1 MARRFTPGDCTTCS
15 CNRHHHVDKQR
26 SFNYNADNEPA
37 EERILMDYELSYV
50 IVSPYT
56 VAKGR
61 IGGVLS
67 RLLTRVDLELV
78 GAQLI
83 AADKEFAD
91 AYAGILSEKNDASNT
106 SARTLLSEYVTNNIA
121 PGVDRA
127 HRTLLLL
134 FKGKNAIRKLSDICG
149 ALYAENR
156 GVESL
161 TGETIRDTYADL
173 ITDPETGKVTY
184 FEPAVLTPR
193 SRTKALMTLRLLAKW
208 LVDKPNLV
216 QNITYENPENVQ
228 KTLVILKPDNWQFA
242 SSRPGAIIDIF
253 SRTGMRII
261 GMKVHSM
268 SVAEAMSFYAPVK
281 HSLEE
286 RLAVPMGKKA
296 RESLM
301 EAFGIQLSRKS
312 EEALIESFGNAYAHA
327 EFEQI
332 IEFMAGKKPSECAV
346 DELDQPGSVK
356 CMMMIYEGED
366 AVRKIRDVLGPTD
379 PTKAPGGTV
388 RREFGS
394 SIMAN
399 TAHASASRKNAE
411 REMEV
416 VHAESNNCA
425 QIIQSYLAMDSEE

>member
-1 MARRFTPGDCTTCS
+1 M
-15 CNRHHHVDKQR
+15 DKQT
-26 SFNYNADNEPA
+26 SLNYNTPIQVR
-37 EERILMDYELSYV
+37 EESVVMDYELSYV

-83 AADKEFAD
+83 AADNEFSN
-91 AYAGILSEKNDASNT
+91 AYADILGEKSETSSTDAS
-106 SARTLLSEYVTNNIA
+106 TLLSKYVHNNIA
-121 PGVDRA
+121 PGNERA

-134 FKGKNAIRKLSDICG
+134 FKGPNAIRKLSDICG

-173 ITDPETGKVTY
+173 IVDPETQEVTY
-184 FEPAVLTPR
+184 FEPAILTPR
-193 SRTKALMTLRLLAKW
+193 NKTKAMKTLKLLAEW
-208 LVDKPNLV
+208 LPDQENLV
-216 QNITYENPENVQ
+216 ENITYEHPEKVE
-228 KTLVILKPDNWQFA
+228 KTLVILKPDNWNFA

-253 SRTGMRII
+253 SRTGMRIV
-261 GMKVHSM
+261 GMKVHRM
-268 SVAEAMSFYAPVK
+268 SVAEAKSFYAPVK
-281 HSLEE
+281 KSLEE

-296 RESLM
+296 KESIT
-301 EAFGIQLSRKS
+301 EEFGIQLSRKA
-312 EEALIESFGNAYAHA
+312 EDALISSFGYAYAHE

-356 CMMMIYEGED
+356 CMIMIYEGEG
-366 AVRKIRDVLGPTD
+366 AVSKIRDVLGTTD
-379 PTKAPGGTV
+379 PTKATQGTV
-388 RREFGS
+388 RKEFGS
-394 SIMAN
+394 NIMAN
-399 TAHASASRKNAE
+399 TAHASASLENAV
-411 REMEV
+411 REMNVLEV
-416 VHAESNNCA
+416 GKNSCA
-425 QIIQSYLAMDSEE
+425 QIIQSYLAIESEA

>member
-1 MARRFTPGDCTTCS
+1 
-15 CNRHHHVDKQR
+15 
-26 SFNYNADNEPA
+26 
-37 EERILMDYELSYV
+37 MDYELSYV

-91 AYAGILSEKNDASNT
+91 AYAEILSEKNDASNS
-106 SARTLLSEYVTNNIA
+106 SASKLLSEYVHHNIA
-121 PGVDRA
+121 PGTDRP

-134 FKGKNAIRKLSDICG
+134 FKGPNAIRKLSDICG

-173 ITDPETGKVTY
+173 IVDPESGEVTY
-184 FEPAVLTPR
+184 FEPAILTPR
-193 SRTKALMTLRLLAKW
+193 SKTKAMMTLKLLSKW
-208 LVDKPNLV
+208 LKDKPNLV
-216 QNITYENPENVQ
+216 ENISYKNPENIE
-228 KTLVILKPDNWQFA
+228 KTLVILKPDNWNFA

-253 SRTGMRII
+253 SRTGMRIV
-261 GMKVHSM
+261 GMKVHRM
-268 SVAEAMSFYAPVK
+268 SVAEAKSFYAPVRK
-281 HSLEE
+281 SLEE

-301 EAFGIQLSRKS
+301 EEFGIQLSRKA
-312 EEALIESFGNAYAHA
+312 EDALIESFGYAYAHE

-332 IEFMAGKKPSECAV
+332 IEFMAGKKPSACAV
-346 DELDQPGSVK
+346 EELDQPGNVK
-356 CMMMIYEGED
+356 CMIMIYEGEG
-366 AVRKIRDVLGPTD
+366 AVQKIRDVLGPTD

-394 SIMAN
+394 NIMAN
-399 TAHASASRKNAE
+399 TAHASASRENAL
-411 REMEV
+411 REMDV
-416 VHAESNNCA
+416 VGVGSNDCA
-425 QIIQSYLAMDSEE
+425 QIIQTYLSLESEE